1 VGLGGGAA
9 TRISI
14 CAPNQVNFGALTT
27 SLVTR
32 RQPYSAYAVH
42 LTTLSPP
49 AFLGDGALI
58 WLLWEAAQTWP
69 KEQQQLATYGLLVWM
84 FVSKF
89 SKNLGHYVR
98 YPADIALLPVSI
110 MFGWFHGLIKL
121 YAMFTLDVVSNYY
134 NVPPLPVR
142 LFSKLCLGPVK
153 KITRPSYTMQAFT
166 WQSFVFH
173 LAYVVIDNQPPRLFV
188 RFASSTNKASRPL
201 GAVGLE
207 QTQILTA

>member
-1 VGLGGGAA
+1 LGGAWW
-9 TRISI
+9 RRRHRVSI

-27 SLVTR
+27 SSVTR

-134 NVPPLPVR
+134 DVPPLPVR
-142 LFSKLCLGPVK
+142 PVHQTFVWPPSKRSCVL
-153 KITRPSYTMQAFT
+153 RPRMPCKAFT
-166 WQSFVFH
+166 LQIFVFH
-173 LAYVVIDNQPPRLFV
+173 LAYVMIDN
-188 RFASSTNKASRPL
+188 
-201 GAVGLE
+201 
-207 QTQILTA
+207 